1 MRRMK
6 MVRATWQ
13 KTGSFLRVQKWETS
27 ILIIEKLRAYAS
39 QKVRSLIKV
48 KLEQTLII
56 STTMVHKIATR
67 YTSRKD

>member
-13 KTGSFLRVQKWETS
+13 KTGSFQRVQKWETS
-27 ILIIEKLRAYAS
+27 ILIIEKHRAYAS

-48 KLEQTLII
+48 RLELALII